1 MSQALTIDFVSDV
14 MCPWCVFGLRSL
26 LQALKQLDGEVSA
39 TIRFRPFEL
48 APEMPAEGEE
58 IIPHLMAK
66 YGISEEQVRQ
76 NQAHITERGRE
87 LGFRFDFQAGS
98 RKWNTFDTH
107 RLLHWAGEQGAD
119 YQLALKQALFDAY
132 FTHNLNPS
140 DRTLLC
146 ELAAR
151 VGLDPE
157 EAAQVYDS
165 GRYADAVRAEEQL
178 WQQRGISSV
187 PAVVFNERYLVS
199 GGQPVETFMQV
210 MREMERE
217 MAAQG

>member
-1 MSQALTIDFVSDV
+1 MPQSLTIDFVSDV
-14 MCPWCVFGLRSL
+14 MCPWCAVGLHSL
-26 LQALKQLDGEVSA
+26 LQALEQQDGEISA
-39 TIRFRPFEL
+39 TIRFHPFEL
-48 APEMPAEGEE
+48 APEMPAEGEKTV
-58 IIPHLMAK
+58 PHLMAK

-76 NQAHITERGRE
+76 SQAQITERGRE
-87 LGFRFDFQAGS
+87 LGFRFDFQAES

-119 YQLALKQALFDAY
+119 EQLALKRALFDAY

-140 DRTLLC
+140 DKTLLC
-146 ELAAR
+146 ELAAQ

-157 EAAQVYDS
+157 AAAEVYDS
-165 GRYADAVRAEEQL
+165 GRFADEVRAEEQL

-199 GGQPVETFMQV
+199 GGQPVETFIQV
-210 MREMERE
+210 MREM
-217 MAAQG
+217 AAES

>member
-1 MSQALTIDFVSDV
+1 MPQSLTIDFVSDV
-14 MCPWCVFGLRSL
+14 MCPWCVIGLRSL
-26 LQALKQLDGEVSA
+26 LQALEQLDGEVSA

-58 IIPHLMAK
+58 VIPHLMTK

-76 NQAHITERGRE
+76 NQAHVTELGRA
-87 LGFRFDFQAGS
+87 LGFRFDFQTHS

-119 YQLALKQALFDAY
+119 YQLALKQALFEAY
-132 FTHNLNPS
+132 FTRNLNPS
-140 DRTLLC
+140 DRSLLC

-157 EAAQVYDS
+157 EAAAVYDS
-165 GRYADAVRAEEQL
+165 GRYTDEVRAEEVL
-178 WQQRGISSV
+178 WRQRDITSV

-199 GGQPVETFMQV
+199 GGQPVETFVQV
-210 MREMERE
+210 MQEV
-217 MAAQG
+217 AAEI